1 MRIGVIGAGH
11 IGSAVAERL
20 VKSGHDVA
28 IANTRGVDGVR
39 EVADRVGA
47 RPATIEDAAG
57 YGDVVFEAIPFGAY
71 DTLPADALK
80 GRVVVDASN
89 YYVGRDGTI
98 DEVENGTPSARLVAD
113 HLDGARVVKAFN
125 TILAARIR
133 DEHKP
138 AGDPD
143 RLAIPIAGDDDEAK
157 RIVTQLVDDMGFD
170 AVDAGTLEQS
180 SGQEPGTPVYGP
192 PLSADGVR
200 EAIASAA

>member
-39 EVADRVGA
+39 DVAERVGA
-47 RPATIEDAAG
+47 QPATIEDAAG
-57 YGDVVFEAIPFGAY
+57 HGDVVFEAIPFGAY
-71 DTLPADALK
+71 ETLPADALK
-80 GRVVVDASN
+80 GKVLVDASN
-89 YYVGRDGTI
+89 YYPGRDGAI
-98 DEVENGTPSARLVAD
+98 DEVENGTPSTRLIAD

-125 TILAARIR
+125 TIMASRIT
-133 DEHKP
+133 DDHKP

-157 RIVTQLVDDMGFD
+157 RIVTQLVDDIGFD

-180 SGQEPGTPVYGP
+180 GRQEPGTPVSGP
-192 PLSADGVR
+192 ALDADGVR
-200 EAIASAA
+200 EALASPA